1 MRMSLSLCIVNG
13 LGPPGEPPGLLGISV
28 LSKRSPARHPL
39 WHGRAKRYVRWPPD
53 ELRPG
58 PFGHVYGVPRMLTPL
73 DEVPPAI
80 ASFVDV
86 VVAHRDDV
94 PPVTVLVLRAAVHRS
109 RRMIGIDEV
118 ELVPADQVDAAVEPP
133 QNPVIP
139 ALQRLPAA
147 ALRACVDIVDEK
159 RR

>member
-1 MRMSLSLCIVNG
+1 MRMSLTRCFVKQLW
-13 LGPPGEPPGLLGISV
+13 PPREPPGLPGIA
-28 LSKRSPARHPL
+28 LLPERSPTRHPL
-39 WHGRAKRYVRWPPD
+39 WHGRAKRYVRRPPN

-58 PFGHVYGVPRMLTPL
+58 PFGHVHGVPRMLTPL
-73 DEVPPAI
+73 DEVPPAV
-80 ASFVDV
+80 ASCVDI

-133 QNPVIP
+133 
-139 ALQRLPAA
+139 
-147 ALRACVDIVDEK
+147 
-159 RR
+159 